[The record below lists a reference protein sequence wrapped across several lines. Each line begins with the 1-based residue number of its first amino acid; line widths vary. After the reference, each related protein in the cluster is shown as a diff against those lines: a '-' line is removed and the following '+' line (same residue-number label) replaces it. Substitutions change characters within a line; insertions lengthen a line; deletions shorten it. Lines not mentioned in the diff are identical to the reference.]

1 MSYIFIHKHSF
12 TLYLIAFVIAAVTAV
27 MLPLLPILV
36 FIPIL
41 ILLFYIYQENFI
53 ISVII
58 IAFITATSY
67 ILDDIRPFL
76 NVLLIF
82 ITGIVF
88 FKFYGLD
95 LKSYP
100 RVPKVV
106 LLFLG
111 LLFFSLTIST
121 LFSKDFS
128 VSATATI
135 RTAIFLVIC
144 YAFYAFLFKIN
155 DTYLYISTI
164 FVAALILSV
173 GIFIQIME
181 AGFTIF
187 LIEGGL
193 ARFSGLYDN
202 PNYVGHMLIISVSFI
217 TIYYFRE
224 AFRDKIKLFWLT
236 VFLLL
241 NLFMIFAIDSRA
253 SALAIFISTSF
264 ILLNIN
270 KRFYFKIVLSLSL
283 LFLTL
288 YLIPPIQEL
297 VDLFMRVERMDT
309 RTYFWEA
316 GIDVISDYPIV
327 GIGPDLFQHSIFNYL
342 PSEAYKFY
350 HPDAWFGKA
359 NPHNFFLQLFSENG
373 LLGFMSSISLF
384 SLYFY
389 LGFRSI
395 KITKRKYY
403 DIFLLSTALTGIGLG
418 IFIRAFFEVTGIM
431 SYGYITRDLPFW
443 LLLSILMYINVR
455 YSERKEL
462 PIASTSTV

>member
-1 MSYIFIHKHSF
+1 
-12 TLYLIAFVIAAVTAV
+12 
-27 MLPLLPILV
+27 
-36 FIPIL
+36 
-41 ILLFYIYQENFI
+41 
-53 ISVII
+53 
-58 IAFITATSY
+58 
-67 ILDDIRPFL
+67 
-76 NVLLIF
+76 
-82 ITGIVF
+82 
-88 FKFYGLD
+88 
-95 LKSYP
+95 
-100 RVPKVV
+100 
-106 LLFLG
+106 
-111 LLFFSLTIST
+111 
-121 LFSKDFS
+121 
-128 VSATATI
+128 
-135 RTAIFLVIC
+135 
-144 YAFYAFLFKIN
+144 
-155 DTYLYISTI
+155 
-164 FVAALILSV
+164 
-173 GIFIQIME
+173 ME

-462 PIASTSTV
+462 PSASTSTV